1 MRQGITVFALSGHMN
16 AEQVA
21 ELKKLFD
28 TEYRSIILDL
38 QELRLADRDAVR
50 FLTSCERDG
59 LKLENCPEYVREW
72 MDREEEIREP
82 RTEKPNLREEVN
94 RNDEY
99 IFFGAVRCRCG

>member
-38 QELRLADRDAVR
+38 QELRLADRDAVK
-50 FLTSCERDG
+50 FLRSCER
-59 LKLENCPEYVREW
+59 
-72 MDREEEIREP
+72 
-82 RTEKPNLREEVN
+82 EKPNLRED
-94 RNDEY
+94 DEY
-99 IFFGAVRCRCG
+99 IFFGAVRCRSG